1 MMNHTTT
8 LLTFI
13 HGFKGSDDTFDI
25 FPSHLQDLLTK
36 QLVETEG
43 RSEQRIVIKIY
54 PRYETRGN
62 LPDAVNVFREW
73 LVEQILTLEKEN
85 GNSSPIERPSVG
97 VVLVGHSMGALVA
110 SDTLFSVLNDARSA
124 SASASGDRQTQS
136 VARAKSGESKDEE
149 EKEEAPRVEGKGVRD
164 DAVNDPEK
172 DRMTIFPAILGLL
185 AFDTPFCGLSR
196 AMFAY
201 GAFAQY
207 QQVSSAYGL
216 VTSLSS
222 LSFGGGSAGASNA
235 SASAA
240 DASSTAANT
249 ADAASAAGSSAN
261 QLESKNENNRPA
273 WQLWQLLA
281 MRTGAA
287 GAIAAAG
294 AAAYMN
300 RERIGQG
307 LGYLNKEDIGKGL
320 SAVNRENIK
329 QMFSQ
334 VSSENIQQ
342 GLAYISREN
351 LGQGL
356 AWLSGH
362 LQFVG
367 SLMKGQEL
375 QERIE
380 RLAALEGVGF
390 ADLYTSLGRNS
401 YWSGGYFIAE
411 RTFVAVPAEK
421 TGPSRFFVREVN
433 TKAKDEIEAH
443 TNMFDKAKNP
453 GYDEMSERAKGLV
466 LTWIKSHEARV
477 LDPYPE
483 RRRRDME
490 KQVEVERNKAKYPGL
505 TRYSYD
511 DTKGFQESKAAG
523 WIPSMSLPSMP
534 GLPSYQ
540 GVTQYVPSM
549 SWRRKQEDPPKE
561 GGQPSDAKE
570 DAPSAEHKAAEGEEK
585 AEAVAQEAAE
595 KPLPQED
602 EDLMSTLKRTGSV
615 PGVTE
620 DLVFAP
626 SEAMDLTANG
636 DQDNIAE
643 DERPTSAGEE
653 EIAGK
658 APVTGSG

>member
-1 MMNHTTT
+1 
-8 LLTFI
+8 
-13 HGFKGSDDTFDI
+13 
-25 FPSHLQDLLTK
+25 
-36 QLVETEG
+36 
-43 RSEQRIVIKIY
+43 
-54 PRYETRGN
+54 
-62 LPDAVNVFREW
+62 
-73 LVEQILTLEKEN
+73 
-85 GNSSPIERPSVG
+85 
-97 VVLVGHSMGALVA
+97 MGALVA
-110 SDTLFSVLNDARSA
+110 SDTLFSFLNDARSA
-124 SASASGDRQTQS
+124 SASGDEQTQA
-136 VARAKSGESKDEE
+136 VAGGGSSEPASEG
-149 EKEEAPRVEGKGVRD
+149 KEEAPRVEGKAIRD
-164 DAVNDPEK
+164 DAVKDPEK

-196 AMFAY
+196 SMFAY

-222 LSFGGGSAGASNA
+222 LSFGGGSSSAASDA
-235 SASAA
+235 SSSAA
-240 DASSTAANT
+240 DASNTAAST
-249 ADAASAAGSSAN
+249 ADAASSASSSAN
-261 QLESKNENNRPA
+261 QLDNKNDNNRPA

-320 SAVNRENIK
+320 SAVNRENVK

-421 TGPSRFFVREVN
+421 TAPSRFFVREVN
-433 TKAKDEIEAH
+433 TKAKDEVEAH

-453 GYDEMSERAKGLV
+453 GYGEMSERAKGLV
-466 LTWIKSHEARV
+466 LTWVKSHEARM

-483 RRRRDME
+483 RRRRDMLL
-490 KQVEVERNKAKYPGL
+490 QAEVERDKAKYPGL
-505 TRYSYD
+505 TKYSYGEA
-511 DTKGFQESKAAG
+511 KGFQESKAAG

-549 SWRRKQEDPPKE
+549 SWRGKQQDSPNE
-561 GGQPSDAKE
+561 GEQTTGSEEGQA
-570 DAPSAEHKAAEGEEK
+570 SAEQQTTEGEEK

-595 KPLPQED
+595 KPLPEDD

-620 DLVFAP
+620 DIVFAP
-626 SEAMDLTANG
+626 SEAMDLVPND
-636 DQDNIAE
+636 DQSKIDQ

-653 EIAGK
+653 ETAGK
-658 APVTGSG
+658 APITGTD